1 MMKECSNCGYTGNNP
16 DARFC
21 SNCGS
26 PLGGSEFVT
35 SEFVDYSRLMRYNRL
50 ETMVENGDAITP
62 CGWDLASDFHEGL
75 ARVRKDKKM
84 GFIDMTGK
92 MVIPN
97 QWRIAND
104 FYEGLAIVGDDNGE
118 YFIDR
123 AGDIVITC
131 PSGYSLHGE
140 GFHEGLVVVEKNGKY
155 GYMDKRGN
163 IVIPCKW
170 ESAASFSDGLA
181 SVSNE
186 DGMYGCIDKSG
197 HLVIPCDYNEEI
209 VFSEGLG
216 MTYFGDFICYLDRTG
231 RKVIELVCNGASLF
245 LEGLASINEQGFI
258 DESGDFVIDNKWCSD
273 WDNGFSEGV
282 AATDEW
288 GYIDHSGR
296 PIIRNNWETCHPFKE
311 GLAKVEDG
319 GKTGYIDHSGRQIT
333 PCIWDSGSY
342 FHEGLASVRLSGRE
356 YYINKQGK
364 VLCHVQR

>member
-1 MMKECSNCGYTGNNP
+1 MKECPNCKYAGNNP
-16 DARFC
+16 EAKFC

-26 PLGGSEFVT
+26 PLGGNDYVN
-35 SEFVDYSRLMRYNRL
+35 SEFVDYSRLMRNNRL
-50 ETMVENGDAITP
+50 ETTVENGSVITP
-62 CGWDLASDFHEGL
+62 CSWDLACDFREGL
-75 ARVRKDKKM
+75 ARVEKDGKM

-97 QWRIAND
+97 QWRIAGD
-104 FYEGLAIVGDDNGE
+104 FFEGLAMVKGGNGE

-123 AGDIVITC
+123 TGDIVINC
-131 PSGYSLHGE
+131 PSNYSLE
-140 GFHEGLVVVEKNGKY
+140 GDSFHEGLVAVERNGKY

-170 ESAASFSDGLA
+170 ESAASFADGLA

-216 MTYFGDFICYLDRTG
+216 MTYFGDMICYLDRTG
-231 RKVIELVCNGASLF
+231 RKVIELVCDSASQF
-245 LEGLASINEQGFI
+245 MEGLASVCEQGFI
-258 DESGDFVIDNKWCSD
+258 DKNGDFVIEDKWCSC

-282 AATDEW
+282 AATDDW
-288 GYIDHSGR
+288 GYIDRSGR
-296 PIIRNNWETCHPFKE
+296 TVIRNDWETCHPFKE

-319 GKTGYIDHSGRQIT
+319 GKAGYIDHSGRQIT
-333 PCIWDSGSY
+333 SCVWDSGCY
-342 FHEGLASVRLSGRE
+342 FHEGLASVRLSGKA